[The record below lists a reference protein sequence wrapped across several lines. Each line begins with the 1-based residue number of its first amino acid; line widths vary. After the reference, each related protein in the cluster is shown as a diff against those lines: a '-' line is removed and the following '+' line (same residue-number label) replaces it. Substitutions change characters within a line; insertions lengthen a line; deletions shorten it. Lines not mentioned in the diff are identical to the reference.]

1 MAGDLYK
8 SNVLFMTHLGS
19 VVSFIFSKKKNGE
32 NQHLSLIYS
41 LVDSLW

>member
-19 VVSFIFSKKKNGE
+19 VVSFIFSKKKMGKP
-32 NQHLSLIYS
+32 SIYV
-41 LVDSLW
+41 LFIL